1 MHFALQGV
9 WEFQSKNNRLP
20 VPRYEDDAKECI
32 RYAKEYNEACQKDES
47 AMAVEEVDEKIVK
60 LVAMF
65 ADTEFQP
72 HACFFGGCLAQEA
85 VKLAGKY
92 NPLNQWCHL
101 DCFEV
106 LPEEL
111 LMQASTRYD
120 ATNIVCSNG
129 KKNYEPKDLHGW
141 LWCFRL

>member
-1 MHFALQGV
+1 
-9 WEFQSKNNRLP
+9 
-20 VPRYEDDAKECI
+20 
-32 RYAKEYNEACQKDES
+32 
-47 AMAVEEVDEKIVK
+47 
-60 LVAMF
+60 MF

-106 LPEEL
+106 LPEGDVTDGKP
-111 LMQASTRYD
+111 SGTRYD
-120 ATNIVCSNG
+120 DHTIIFGAKLQEKLMNQKTFMVGCGALGCVAKILLWEELGATDGLLKSPIMTI
-129 KKNYEPKDLHGW
+129 
-141 LWCFRL
+141 